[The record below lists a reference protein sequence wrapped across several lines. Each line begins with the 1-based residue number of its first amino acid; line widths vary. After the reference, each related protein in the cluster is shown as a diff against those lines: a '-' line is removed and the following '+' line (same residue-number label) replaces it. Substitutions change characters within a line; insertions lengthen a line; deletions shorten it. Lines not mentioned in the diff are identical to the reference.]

1 MSPIDVGEDPER
13 NKLRILIDP
22 ISEMFNSLHVLA
34 DPSHHLANQQWAATT
49 LAAMASTLREE
60 VAYFGQHFDE
70 WLGIADVVHL
80 VDPAGLTVPEF
91 LGRMAQL
98 PPTTI
103 VNLTLG
109 ITDEQAYAGYAVPTE
124 AATLTALQEAQ
135 ADSQGFASRLL
146 AVLRRYWE
154 EIFVAEWERRRPL
167 LDQRRAL
174 EAARLDTMEPVMWL
188 TSLHDR
194 ISYDRENGSLVFHK
208 GQELR
213 FVLEQLERV
222 VCLPSTFTA
231 PHLMVGYA
239 ERQLFI
245 YINVP
250 LSIATLERVPLA
262 LLDVAKAL
270 ADETRLRIYKAVL
283 KRPHYTQELALAM
296 GLAEPT
302 ISRHLKI
309 LKAAKLVRSS
319 KEGAVVL
326 YTGILDPVD
335 RLPAVMREYL
345 RG

>member
-49 LAAMASTLREE
+49 LAAMAPALREE

-80 VDPAGLTVPEF
+80 VDPTGLTVPEF

-103 VNLTLG
+103 VTLTLG
-109 ITDEQAYAGYAVPTE
+109 IADEQAYAGYAAPTE
-124 AATLTALQEAQ
+124 AATLTALKEAQ
-135 ADSQGFASRLL
+135 ADSQSFADRLL

-154 EIFVAEWERRRPL
+154 EMFAAEWERRRPL

-174 EAARLDTMEPVMWL
+174 ELTRLDTMEPVTWL
-188 TSLHDR
+188 ASLHDR
-194 ISYDRENGSLVFHK
+194 ISYDRESGSLVFHK
-208 GQELR
+208 RQELR
-213 FVLEQLERV
+213 FALQQLERI

-239 ERQLFI
+239 RRQLFI

-250 LSIATLERVPLA
+250 LSITTLERVPSA

-283 KRPHYTQELALAM
+283 KQPHYTQELALAM

-326 YTGILDPVD
+326 YTGIVDPVD
-335 RLPAVMREYL
+335 RLPAAMREYL